1 MDIVSLKKKERE
13 ETVVRNLETFSTN
26 VFSQRCRNTRIPV
39 GEVNNDLSFQKAEK
53 KQEEALGNDGQEDAP
68 VTSVCPPSWR
78 QRRRNKS
85 FQCCVQKAGNGENIR
100 PPPQPLATPVE
111 GGDGEMQS

>member
-13 ETVVRNLETFSTN
+13 ETVVRNSETFSTN

-68 VTSVCPPSWR
+68 VTSVSPPWR
-78 QRRRNKS
+78 QRGRNKS